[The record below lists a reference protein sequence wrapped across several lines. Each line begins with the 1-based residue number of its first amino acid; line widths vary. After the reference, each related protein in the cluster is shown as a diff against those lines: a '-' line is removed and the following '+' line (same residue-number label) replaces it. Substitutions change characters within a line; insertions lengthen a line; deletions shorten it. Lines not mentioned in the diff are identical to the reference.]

1 MKPTNL
7 EYILT
12 HIEASVPCSLFSVAV
27 WVGEQLNVST
37 VGFISVIDTLVSS
50 GVIEVSKDDCGL
62 VIDLI

>member
-7 EYILT
+7 IHILT
-12 HIEASVPCSLFSVAV
+12 HIEASAPCSLFSVAV

-37 VGFISVIDTLVSS
+37 VGFISVIDTLVAS
-50 GVIEVSKDDCGL
+50 GVIEVTKDDSGL